1 MFTIHGHW
9 LPGLASFSSLSYSIK
24 MQWAKD
30 KSPYQMIL
38 LSVFN
43 SMFVHKESAFN
54 IWRNVLGYS
63 YLLVISVK
71 VALVTQ
77 VKFTFPFYW

>member
-1 MFTIHGHW
+1 M
-9 LPGLASFSSLSYSIK
+9 
-24 MQWAKD
+24 M
-30 KSPYQMIL
+30 L

-43 SMFVHKESAFN
+43 RMFVHKESAFD

-77 VKFTFPFYW
+77 VKFTFPFY

>member
-1 MFTIHGHW
+1 MVI
-9 LPGLASFSSLSYSIK
+9 GLASFSSLCYSIER
-24 MQWAKD
+24 QWTKD
-30 KSPYQMIL
+30 KSPYQMVL
-38 LSVFN
+38 LNVFN

-54 IWRNVLGYS
+54 IWRDVLGYS

-77 VKFTFPFYW
+77 VKFTFPFY